1 MGTSRFHAGELRV
14 QERAGVREQMAGITP
29 IRDHMPDQHRQ
40 FFGELP
46 FFFLGA
52 LDASGQPWATMLA
65 AEPGFVTAPDPRLLR
80 IAGGLLPGDPLQGQ
94 LLPGRHVGGLGLAP
108 TTRRRNRVNGV
119 IASADDGVLD
129 IAVAQSFGNCPQY
142 IQHRSHRAVPWRLQ
156 PVVERAT
163 TLDARDRALIE
174 RADTFFIASA
184 NLGATGSARGVDVS
198 HRGGRP
204 GFVHIDDDGTL
215 LAPDFVGNFFF
226 NTLGNLT
233 VTPRAGLLFVDFDNG
248 DLLHLA
254 VDGEIVWDGPQ
265 VRAFAGAER
274 LLRFRVREVVRN
286 VGALPF
292 RWTDPEPAA
301 QLAHT
306 GAWTEAQGALQA
318 AALAS
323 TWRPFTVTDVV
334 RESAGVRSFYLAP
347 ADGVGLPMH
356 VSGQFVSLR
365 TPDGQVRSYTL
376 SDAPDGRGWRISVK
390 RDGAVSGWL
399 HEHLVPGARID
410 LMGPGGDFVFEEGT
424 RRPAVLVSA
433 GIGITPMIAMLNGL
447 LVNGDRTRHRHP
459 IHFIHG
465 ARAPDE
471 LAFGDHLRTL
481 APGHRNL
488 GVHVRYSGAAV
499 VGDDEALP
507 NWHASGGRVDIAFLK
522 QVLPFDDYDFYLCGP
537 AGFMQQLYTD
547 LRALGVAD
555 ARIRFEAFGPASVRR
570 DAAALPVLSS
580 AVPAVPVRFAR
591 SDVELVWD
599 GGHANLLELAE
610 AHGLEVQS
618 GCRSGVCGM
627 CEVDVL
633 SGAVD
638 TIRVAASK
646 TPGRA
651 QLCSVVPRAGDK
663 MLVLDA

>member
-1 MGTSRFHAGELRV
+1 MGTSRFHAGELLV
-14 QERAGVREQMAGITP
+14 QERAGVREQMAGITA

-52 LDASGQPWATMLA
+52 LDATGQPWATLLA
-65 AEPGFVTAPDPRLLR
+65 GAPGFVTAPDARLLR

-108 TTRRRNRVNGV
+108 ATRRRNRVNGV
-119 IASADDGVLD
+119 IDTAADGVLR

-142 IQHRSHRAVPWRLQ
+142 IQHRAQRAAPPRPAPL
-156 PVVERAT
+156 VERRPA
-163 TLDARDRALIE
+163 LDARDRALVE

-204 GFVHIDDDGTL
+204 GFVRIEDDGTL
-215 LAPDFVGNFFF
+215 VAPDFVGNFFF
-226 NTLGNLT
+226 NTLGNL
-233 VTPRAGLLFVDFDNG
+233 VAYPRAGLLFVDFDNG

-292 RWTDPEPAA
+292 RWSAPEPAA
-301 QLAHT
+301 QLART
-306 GAWTEAQGALQA
+306 GDWTEAQGALRA
-318 AALAS
+318 AAMAA
-323 TWRPFTVTDVV
+323 TWRPFAVTDVV

-347 ADGVGLPMH
+347 ADGLGLPMH
-356 VSGQFVSLR
+356 LPGQFVSLR

-390 RDGAVSGWL
+390 RGGAVSGWL
-399 HEHLVPGARID
+399 HDHLLPGVRVD

-447 LVNGDRTRHRHP
+447 LVHGDRTRHRHP
-459 IHFIHG
+459 IRFIHG
-465 ARAPDE
+465 ARSPDE

-481 APGHRNL
+481 AAGHRNL

-499 VGDDEALP
+499 VGDDDAPP
-507 NWHASGGRVDIAFLK
+507 NWHASAGRVDIDFLK
-522 QVLPFDDYDFYLCGP
+522 GVLPFDDHDFYLCGP
-537 AGFMQQLYTD
+537 AGFMQQLYAD

-555 ARIRFEAFGPASVRR
+555 ERIRFEAFGPARVRR
-570 DAAALPVLSS
+570 DVAAPVVLSS
-580 AVPAVPVRFAR
+580 AVPAVPVPVRFAR
-591 SDVELVWD
+591 SEVELVWD

-610 AHGLEVQS
+610 AHGLDVQS
-618 GCRSGVCGM
+618 GCRSGACGM
-627 CEVDVL
+627 CEVGVR
-633 SGAVD
+633 SGAVEA
-638 TIRVAASK
+638 IRPHGANV
-646 TPGRA
+646 PGRA
-651 QLCSVVPRAGDK
+651 RLCSTVPGGGP
-663 MLVLDA
+663 LVLDA